1 MSSDPRVETVGPPR
15 DYAVPPAVLTVAPDV
30 HPFPPDEARTAMT
43 APRIIVADSDPAVQQ
58 TIAWVLREHGYDV
71 RGVPTCAAAVE
82 AAREFAPDL
91 LLLDGQLLDDEGSD
105 SLTALKGESRW
116 HDLPVL
122 ITSTRAPEEV
132 VEQAIARGATD
143 VVRKPLRSG
152 ELLAR
157 IGANLRGRST
167 LDMTRR
173 QLHTTQEA
181 LAQAREEAQTGRT
194 LMAIMREVSAD
205 LSSEEIYHVLVRRVA
220 RAIGLFRC
228 SVVLARPGEGSAVV
242 PAAYDD
248 PSLRN
253 LPVDLSKY
261 PEIRVALE
269 AGRPVLIPDV
279 MVHPLFAELRERWA
293 REGTI
298 VPTRSVIAL
307 PFFVDRQQA
316 GVFLL
321 RRGVGEPPL
330 DEEDVSFADAVVK
343 AAVASIQRA
352 HLLELARADNVRLS
366 ALAQTDPLTQVLNRR
381 ALTDRLVSEL
391 DRARRYGHS
400 VAVLMLDLDHF
411 KLVNDT
417 RGHLVGDGVLKDIAE
432 ILRSAVRSA
441 DFVAR
446 YGGEEFVIVLPET
459 SMDGAVTFAERLRER
474 IAATTFAGGMGVSL
488 TLSASIGVAL
498 FPGPRITSVDDLLS
512 AADTALYR
520 AKSDGRNTVRH

>member
-1 MSSDPRVETVGPPR
+1 
-15 DYAVPPAVLTVAPDV
+15 
-30 HPFPPDEARTAMT
+30 MT

-58 TIAWVLREHGYDV
+58 TVAWVLREHGYEV
-71 RGVPTCAAAVE
+71 RGVLSCAAVVD
-82 AAREFAPDL
+82 AAHEFAPDL
-91 LLLDGQLLDDEGSD
+91 VLLDAMLLEAGGAEV
-105 SLTALKGESRW
+105 LGAFKAQPLW
-116 HDLPVL
+116 AHLPVL
-122 ITSTRAPEEV
+122 VTSARAPEEIM
-132 VEQAIARGATD
+132 ERALASGATD

-157 IGANLRGRST
+157 IGASLRTRSV

-173 QLHTTQEA
+173 QLQTAQEA
-181 LAQAREEAQTGRT
+181 LALAREEAQTGRT

-228 SVVLARPGEGSAVV
+228 SVVLARPGEATAVI
-242 PAAYDD
+242 PAAFDD
-248 PSLRN
+248 PTLRN
-253 LPVDLSKY
+253 LPMDLEKY
-261 PEIRVALE
+261 PEVRVALE

-279 MVHPLFAELRERWA
+279 TVHPLFAELRVRWA
-293 REGTI
+293 REGTV

-321 RRGVGEPPL
+321 RRGDGEPPL
-330 DEEDVSFADAVVK
+330 DDEDVAFADAVVK

-352 HLLELARADNVRLS
+352 HVLEIARADNVRLA

-381 ALTDRLVSEL
+381 ALTDRLMSEL

-411 KLVNDT
+411 KQINDT
-417 RGHLVGDGVLKDIAE
+417 YGHPVGDNVLRDTSE

-459 SMDGAVTFAERLRER
+459 SQEGAVTFAERLRER
-474 IAATTFAGGMGVSL
+474 IFGTPYHEGLPTAL
-488 TLSASIGVAL
+488 TLTVSIGVAL
-498 FPGPRITSVDDLLS
+498 FPAPRVTSADDLLA

-520 AKSDGRNTVRH
+520 AKADGRNCVRQ

>member
-1 MSSDPRVETVGPPR
+1 MR
-15 DYAVPPAVLTVAPDV
+15 DRARRSGVSNVAPQ
-30 HPFPPDEARTAMT
+30 PLPLPAAEAPTTVT
-43 APRIIVADSDPAVQQ
+43 APRIIVAEGDPAVQQ
-58 TIAWVLREHGYDV
+58 TLAWVLREHGYDV
-71 RGVPTCAAAVE
+71 RGVLSCATAVGV
-82 AAREFAPDL
+82 AREFFPDL
-91 LLLDGQLLDDEGSD
+91 LLIDAPLLEDGGADE
-105 SLTALKGESRW
+105 LAVLKGEREW

-122 ITSTRAPEEV
+122 VTSSRAPEEI
-132 VEQAIARGATD
+132 VEHVLARGATD

-157 IGANLRGRST
+157 IGANLRTRSV
-167 LDMTRR
+167 LDVTRR
-173 QLHTTQEA
+173 QLSSAQEA
-181 LAQAREEAQTGRT
+181 LAQAREEAQTGRA

-220 RAIGLFRC
+220 RALGLFRC
-228 SVVLARPGEGSAVV
+228 SVVLARPGEMSAIV
-242 PAAYDD
+242 PAAFDD
-248 PSLRN
+248 PTLRN
-253 LPVDLSKY
+253 LALDLEKY

-279 MVHPLFAELRERWA
+279 MVHPLFAELRQRWS
-293 REGTI
+293 RDGTT
-298 VPTRSVIAL
+298 VPARSVIAL

-321 RRGVGEPPL
+321 RRGVGEAPL
-330 DEEDVSFADAVVK
+330 TDDDVAFADSVVK

-352 HLLELARADNVRLS
+352 HVLELAKADNVRLA
-366 ALAQTDPLTQVLNRR
+366 ALAQTDPLTQLLNRR

-411 KLVNDT
+411 KKVNDT
-417 RGHLVGDGVLKDIAE
+417 RGHLVGDGVLKDTAE

-446 YGGEEFVIVLPET
+446 YGGEEFVVVLPET
-459 SMDGAVTFAERLRER
+459 SLDGAVTFADRLRER
-474 IAATTFAGGMGVSL
+474 IAATPFDGGQDGVLSL
-488 TLSASIGVAL
+488 TLSIGVAL
-498 FPGPRITSVDDLLS
+498 FPAPRITSVDDLLS

-520 AKSDGRNTVRH
+520 AKADGRNRVRS

>member
-1 MSSDPRVETVGPPR
+1 MGVSPVVSPLHS
-15 DYAVPPAVLTVAPDV
+15 VPT
-30 HPFPPDEARTAMT
+30 DERRATMT

-71 RGVPTCAAAVE
+71 RGVTSCAAAIE
-82 AAREFAPDL
+82 TARDFVPDL
-91 LLLDGQLLDDEGSD
+91 LLMDSQLLDDGGAD
-105 SLTALKGESRW
+105 TLTAFKGEEHW
-116 HDLPVL
+116 VDLPVL
-122 ITSTRAPEEV
+122 VTSTRAPEDI
-132 VEQAIARGATD
+132 VERALASGATD

-157 IGANLRGRST
+157 IGANLRTRSM
-167 LDMTRR
+167 LDLTRR
-173 QLHTTQEA
+173 QLQTTQEA

-228 SVVLARPGEGSAVV
+228 SVVLARPGEMTAVI

-253 LPVDLSKY
+253 LPMDLEKY
-261 PEIRVALE
+261 PEVRVALE

-279 MVHPLFAELRERWA
+279 TVHPLFAELRQRWA

-321 RRGVGEPPL
+321 RRGEGEPPL
-330 DEEDVSFADAVVK
+330 DDEDVAFADAVVK

-352 HLLELARADNVRLS
+352 HLLETARADNVRLA
-366 ALAQTDPLTQVLNRR
+366 ALAQTDPLTQVLNRS

-411 KLVNDT
+411 KAINDT
-417 RGHLVGDGVLKDIAE
+417 RGHLIGDGVLKDTAE

-474 IAATTFAGGMGVSL
+474 ITSTAFSGGHGVTLQL
-488 TLSASIGVAL
+488 TVSIGVSL

-520 AKSDGRNTVRH
+520 AKNDGRNCVRY

>member
-1 MSSDPRVETVGPPR
+1 MTVVHSAAPDGAR
-15 DYAVPPAVLTVAPDV
+15 DRAAPPAVHTVVPDV
-30 HPFPPDEARTAMT
+30 QSFPPAEACTAMT

-58 TIAWVLREHGYDV
+58 TISWVLREHGYDV
-71 RGVPTCAAAVE
+71 RGVISCAAAVD
-82 AAREFAPDL
+82 AARDFVPDL
-91 LLLDGQLLDDEGSD
+91 LLLDAQLLDDGGSETL
-105 SLTALKGESRW
+105 SAMKGDSRW

-122 ITSTRAPEEV
+122 VTSTRAPEEI
-132 VEQAIARGATD
+132 VEHALASGATD

-157 IGANLRGRST
+157 IGANLRTRSA

-173 QLHTTQEA
+173 QLVSVQEA
-181 LAQAREEAQTGRT
+181 LAHAREEAQTGRT

-228 SVVLARPGEGSAVV
+228 SVVLARPGELSAVV
-242 PAAYDD
+242 PAAFDD
-248 PSLRN
+248 PTLRN
-253 LPVDLSKY
+253 LPMNLEKY
-261 PEIRVALE
+261 PEVRVALE

-279 MVHPLFAELRERWA
+279 MVHPLFAELRQRWA

-330 DEEDVSFADAVVK
+330 DDEDVSFADAVVK

-352 HLLELARADNVRLS
+352 HLLESARADNVRLA

-417 RGHLVGDGVLKDIAE
+417 RGHLVGDGVLKDTAE
-432 ILRSAVRSA
+432 ILRAAVRSA

-474 IAATTFAGGMGVSL
+474 IATTAFQGGVGVTL
-488 TLSASIGVAL
+488 TISVSIGVAL
-498 FPGPRITSVDDLLS
+498 FPGPRITSADDLLAS
-512 AADTALYR
+512 ADTALYR
-520 AKSDGRNTVRH
+520 AKADGRNRVRH

>member
-1 MSSDPRVETVGPPR
+1 MS
-15 DYAVPPAVLTVAPDV
+15 
-30 HPFPPDEARTAMT
+30 

-71 RGVPTCAAAVE
+71 CGVVSCAAAVE
-82 AAREFAPDL
+82 AARDFVPDL
-91 LLLDGQLLDDEGSD
+91 LLMDAQLLDDGGAD
-105 SLTALKGESRW
+105 TLTAFKNEPDW
-116 HDLPVL
+116 ADLPVL
-122 ITSTRAPEEV
+122 VTSTRAPEEI
-132 VEQAIARGATD
+132 VERALASGATD

-157 IGANLRGRST
+157 IGANLRTRSM
-167 LDMTRR
+167 LDITRR
-173 QLHTTQEA
+173 QLQSAQEA
-181 LAQAREEAQTGRT
+181 LVLAREEAQTGRT

-228 SVVLARPGEGSAVV
+228 SVVLARPGEMTAVI

-248 PSLRN
+248 PTLRN
-253 LPVDLSKY
+253 LPMDLEKY
-261 PEIRVALE
+261 PEVRVALE

-279 MVHPLFAELRERWA
+279 MVHPLFAELRQRWA
-293 REGTI
+293 REGTV

-321 RRGVGEPPL
+321 RRGEGEAPL
-330 DEEDVSFADAVVK
+330 DDEDVAFADAVVK

-352 HLLELARADNVRLS
+352 HLLESARADNVRLA

-391 DRARRYGHS
+391 DRARRYGHA

-411 KLVNDT
+411 KAINDT
-417 RGHLVGDGVLKDIAE
+417 SGHLVGDGVLKDTAE

-459 SMDGAVTFAERLRER
+459 STEGAVTFAERLRER
-474 IAATTFAGGMGVSL
+474 IAGTAFAGGQGAAL
-488 TLSASIGVAL
+488 TLSVSIGVSL

-520 AKSDGRNTVRH
+520 AKNDGRNCVRY

>member
-1 MSSDPRVETVGPPR
+1 
-15 DYAVPPAVLTVAPDV
+15 
-30 HPFPPDEARTAMT
+30 MT

-58 TIAWVLREHGYDV
+58 TISWVLREHGYDV
-71 RGVPTCAAAVE
+71 RGVISCVAAVE
-82 AAREFAPDL
+82 AARDFVPDL
-91 LLLDGQLLDDEGSD
+91 LLIDAQLLEEGGAD
-105 SLTALKGESRW
+105 ALTTLKGEPPW
-116 HDLPVL
+116 TDLPVL
-122 ITSTRAPEEV
+122 VTSTRAPEEI
-132 VEQAIARGATD
+132 VERVLASGATD

-157 IGANLRGRST
+157 IGANLRTRSM
-167 LDMTRR
+167 LDMTRQ
-173 QLHTTQEA
+173 QLQTTQEA

-228 SVVLARPGEGSAVV
+228 SVVLARPGEMTAVI

-248 PSLRN
+248 PTLRN
-253 LPVDLSKY
+253 LPMDLEKY
-261 PEIRVALE
+261 PEVRVALE

-279 MVHPLFAELRERWA
+279 TVHPLFAELRQRWA

-321 RRGVGEPPL
+321 RRGEGEAPL
-330 DEEDVSFADAVVK
+330 DDEDVAFADAVVK

-352 HLLELARADNVRLS
+352 HLLESARADNVRLA

-411 KLVNDT
+411 KAVNDS
-417 RGHLVGDGVLKDIAE
+417 RGHLVGDGVLKDTAE

-459 SMDGAVTFAERLRER
+459 SLEGATTFAERLRER
-474 IAATTFAGGMGVSL
+474 IASTLFAGGPGGTLTLSVSIGVSL
-488 TLSASIGVAL
+488 
-498 FPGPRITSVDDLLS
+498 FPAPRITSVDDLLS

-520 AKSDGRNTVRH
+520 AKADGRNCVRS

>member
-1 MSSDPRVETVGPPR
+1 
-15 DYAVPPAVLTVAPDV
+15 
-30 HPFPPDEARTAMT
+30 MT

-58 TIAWVLREHGYDV
+58 TVAWILREHGYEV
-71 RGVPTCAAAVE
+71 RAAVSCAAAVD
-82 AAREFAPDL
+82 AARDFVPDL
-91 LLLDGQLLDDEGSD
+91 LLLDAQLLDHGGAEVLAAFKADE
-105 SLTALKGESRW
+105 RW
-116 HDLPVL
+116 QDLPVL
-122 ITSTRAPEEV
+122 VTSTQAPEEI
-132 VEQAIARGATD
+132 VERALASGASD

-157 IGANLRGRST
+157 IGANLRTRAT
-167 LDMTRR
+167 LDITRK
-173 QLHTTQEA
+173 QLQSAQEA

-228 SVVLARPGEGSAVV
+228 SVVLARPGESTAVI
-242 PAAYDD
+242 PAAFDD
-248 PSLRN
+248 PTLRN
-253 LPVDLSKY
+253 LPMDLEKY
-261 PEIRVALE
+261 PEVRVALE

-279 MVHPLFAELRERWA
+279 TVHPLFAELRQRWA
-293 REGTI
+293 REGTV

-321 RRGVGEPPL
+321 RRGEGEPPL
-330 DEEDVSFADAVVK
+330 DDEDVAFADAVVK

-352 HLLELARADNVRLS
+352 HLLETARADNIRLA

-391 DRARRYGHS
+391 DRARRYGHA

-411 KLVNDT
+411 KAINDT
-417 RGHLVGDGVLKDIAE
+417 RGHLVGDGVLKDTAE

-459 SMDGAVTFAERLRER
+459 SLEGAVTFAERLRER
-474 IAATTFAGGMGVSL
+474 IFATPFEGGGSATL
-488 TLSASIGVAL
+488 TLSVSVGVSL
-498 FPGPRITSVDDLLS
+498 FPGPRIASVDDLLS
-512 AADTALYR
+512 AADAALYR
-520 AKSDGRNTVRH
+520 AKADGRNCVRH

>member
-1 MSSDPRVETVGPPR
+1 VV
-15 DYAVPPAVLTVAPDV
+15 PDV
-30 HPFPPDEARTAMT
+30 HSFPPAEARTAMT

-71 RGVPTCAAAVE
+71 RGVLTCAAALE
-82 AAREFAPDL
+82 TARDFAPDL
-91 LLLDGQLLDDEGSD
+91 LLLDAQLLDDGGAD
-105 SLTALKGESRW
+105 VLTTMKEELRW

-122 ITSTRAPEEV
+122 VTSTRAPDEI
-132 VEQAIARGATD
+132 VERALASGATD

-157 IGANLRGRST
+157 IGANLRTRSA

-173 QLHTTQEA
+173 QLQSTQEA

-228 SVVLARPGEGSAVV
+228 SVVLARTGENAAVV
-242 PAAYDD
+242 PAAFDD
-248 PSLRN
+248 PTLRN
-253 LPVDLSKY
+253 LPLDLTKY

-279 MVHPLFAELRERWA
+279 MVHPLFAELRQRWA
-293 REGTI
+293 REGTV

-321 RRGVGEPPL
+321 RRGAGEPPL
-330 DEEDVSFADAVVK
+330 DDEDVAFADAVVK

-352 HLLELARADNVRLS
+352 HLLETARADNVRLA

-400 VAVLMLDLDHF
+400 VAVLMLDLDNF
-411 KLVNDT
+411 KPINDT
-417 RGHLVGDGVLKDIAE
+417 RGHLVGDDVLKETAE
-432 ILRSAVRSA
+432 ILRGAVRSA

-459 SMDGAVTFAERLRER
+459 SLDGAVTFAERLREQ
-474 IAATTFAGGMGVSL
+474 IASTIFQGGAGVTL
-488 TLSASIGVAL
+488 TLSVSIGVSL

-520 AKSDGRNTVRH
+520 AKEDGRNRVRY

>member
-1 MSSDPRVETVGPPR
+1 
-15 DYAVPPAVLTVAPDV
+15 
-30 HPFPPDEARTAMT
+30 MT

-71 RGVPTCAAAVE
+71 RGVLSCVAAVE
-82 AAREFAPDL
+82 TARDFVPDL
-91 LLLDGQLLDDEGSD
+91 LLMDSQLLDDGGASTL
-105 SLTALKGESRW
+105 STFKGEEHW
-116 HDLPVL
+116 VDLPVL
-122 ITSTRAPEEV
+122 VTSTSAPEDI
-132 VEQAIARGATD
+132 VERALASGATD

-157 IGANLRGRST
+157 IGANLRTRSM
-167 LDMTRR
+167 LHSTRR
-173 QLHTTQEA
+173 QLQTAQEA
-181 LAQAREEAQTGRT
+181 LVQAREEAQTGRT

-228 SVVLARPGEGSAVV
+228 SVVLARPGETTAVV
-242 PAAYDD
+242 PAAFDD

-253 LPVDLSKY
+253 LPMDLGKY
-261 PEIRVALE
+261 PEVRVALE

-279 MVHPLFAELRERWA
+279 TVHPLFAELRQRWA

-321 RRGVGEPPL
+321 RRGAGELPL
-330 DEEDVSFADAVVK
+330 DEEDVAFADAVVK
-343 AAVASIQRA
+343 AAVTSIQRA
-352 HLLELARADNVRLS
+352 HLLETARADNVRLA

-381 ALTDRLVSEL
+381 ALTDRLGSEL

-400 VAVLMLDLDHF
+400 VAVLMLDLDYF
-411 KLVNDT
+411 KVINDT
-417 RGHLVGDGVLKDIAE
+417 HGHLIGDGVLKDTAE

-459 SMDGAVTFAERLRER
+459 ALEGAVAFAERLRER
-474 IAATTFAGGMGVSL
+474 ISSTSFSGDRAATLNL
-488 TLSASIGVAL
+488 TVSIGASL

-520 AKSDGRNTVRH
+520 AKHDGRNCVRY

>member
-1 MSSDPRVETVGPPR
+1 MGVFPVVSSLQS
-15 DYAVPPAVLTVAPDV
+15 VPT
-30 HPFPPDEARTAMT
+30 DERRATMT

-71 RGVPTCAAAVE
+71 RGVNSCVAAVE
-82 AAREFAPDL
+82 TARDFVPDL
-91 LLLDGQLLDDEGSD
+91 LLMDSELLDDGGAD
-105 SLTALKGESRW
+105 TLTAFKGEEHW
-116 HDLPVL
+116 LDLPVL
-122 ITSTRAPEEV
+122 VTSTSAPEDI
-132 VEQAIARGATD
+132 VERALASGATD

-157 IGANLRGRST
+157 IGANLRTRSM
-167 LDMTRR
+167 LDITRR
-173 QLHTTQEA
+173 QLETAQEA

-228 SVVLARPGEGSAVV
+228 SVVLARPGETTAVI
-242 PAAYDD
+242 PAAFDD

-253 LPVDLSKY
+253 LPMDLDKY
-261 PEIRVALE
+261 PEVRVALE

-279 MVHPLFAELRERWA
+279 SVHPLFAELRQRWA

-321 RRGVGEPPL
+321 RRGEGEPPL
-330 DEEDVSFADAVVK
+330 DDEDVAFADAVVK

-352 HLLELARADNVRLS
+352 HLLETARADNVRLA

-411 KLVNDT
+411 KAINDT
-417 RGHLVGDGVLKDIAE
+417 RGHLIGDGVLKDTAE
-432 ILRSAVRSA
+432 ILRGAVRSA

-459 SMDGAVTFAERLRER
+459 SMEGAVTFAERLRER
-474 IAATTFAGGMGVSL
+474 ITTTPFSGGQGVTLPL
-488 TLSASIGVAL
+488 TVSIGVSL

-520 AKSDGRNTVRH
+520 AKNDGRNCVRY

>member
-1 MSSDPRVETVGPPR
+1 MGVSSVVSPLHSGPS
-15 DYAVPPAVLTVAPDV
+15 
-30 HPFPPDEARTAMT
+30 DERRATMT

-71 RGVPTCAAAVE
+71 RGVASCAAAVE
-82 AAREFAPDL
+82 TARDFVPDL
-91 LLLDGQLLDDEGSD
+91 LLMDAQLLDDGGAD
-105 SLTALKGESRW
+105 ALTAFKHEQHWG
-116 HDLPVL
+116 DLPVL
-122 ITSTRAPEEV
+122 VTSTRAPEEI
-132 VEQAIARGATD
+132 VERALASGATD

-157 IGANLRGRST
+157 IGANLRTRSM

-173 QLHTTQEA
+173 QLQTTQEA

-228 SVVLARPGEGSAVV
+228 SVVLARPGEMTAVI

-248 PSLRN
+248 PTLRN
-253 LPVDLSKY
+253 LPMDLEKY
-261 PEIRVALE
+261 PEVRVALE

-279 MVHPLFAELRERWA
+279 TVHPLFAELRQRWA

-321 RRGVGEPPL
+321 RRGEGEAPL
-330 DEEDVSFADAVVK
+330 DDEDVAFADAVVK

-352 HLLELARADNVRLS
+352 HLLETARADNVRLA

-411 KLVNDT
+411 KSVNDT
-417 RGHLVGDGVLKDIAE
+417 RGHLVGDGVLTDTAE

-446 YGGEEFVIVLPET
+446 YGGEEFVVVLPET
-459 SMDGAVTFAERLRER
+459 SVEGAVTFAERLRER
-474 IAATTFAGGMGVSL
+474 ITGTPFAGGSGVALNL
-488 TLSASIGVAL
+488 TVSIGVSL

-520 AKSDGRNTVRH
+520 AKNDGRNCVRY

>member
-1 MSSDPRVETVGPPR
+1 
-15 DYAVPPAVLTVAPDV
+15 
-30 HPFPPDEARTAMT
+30 MT
-43 APRIIVADSDPAVQQ
+43 TRAPRIIVADRDPAVQQ
-58 TIAWVLREHGYDV
+58 TLSWVLREHGYDV
-71 RGVPTCAAAVE
+71 RGVMSCLAAVD

-91 LLLDGQLLDDEGSD
+91 MLLDAQLLEEGGAAQ
-105 SLTALKGESRW
+105 LTAFKGDPQW
-116 HDLPVL
+116 ADLPVL
-122 ITSTRAPEEV
+122 VTSTRAPEDV
-132 VEQAIARGATD
+132 VEQALRCGATD

-157 IGANLRGRST
+157 IGANLRNRSAFDT
-167 LDMTRR
+167 TRR
-173 QLHTTQEA
+173 QLQSAESA

-228 SVVLARPGEGSAVV
+228 SVVLARPGETTAVI
-242 PAAYDD
+242 PAAFDD
-248 PSLRN
+248 PTLRN
-253 LPVDLSKY
+253 MPLDLEKY
-261 PEIRVALE
+261 PEVRVALE
-269 AGRPVLIPDV
+269 AGRPVLIPDM
-279 MVHPLFAELRERWA
+279 MVHPLFAELRTRWE
-293 REGTI
+293 REGTV

-321 RRGVGEPPL
+321 RRGAGEPPL
-330 DEEDVSFADAVVK
+330 DEEDVTFADAVVK

-352 HLLELARADNVRLS
+352 HLLESARADNLRLA

-381 ALTDRLVSEL
+381 ALTDRLTSEL
-391 DRARRYGHS
+391 DRARRYAHS

-417 RGHLVGDGVLKDIAE
+417 RGHLVGDGVLQDAAE

-446 YGGEEFVIVLPET
+446 YGGEEFVVVLPET
-459 SMDGAVTFAERLRER
+459 SIEGAMVFAERLRECVSV
-474 IAATTFAGGMGVSL
+474 ASFAGGPGVSL
-488 TLSASIGVAL
+488 TLSVSIGVSL
-498 FPGPRITSVDDLLS
+498 FPGPRITSVDDLLA
-512 AADTALYR
+512 AADAALYR
-520 AKSDGRNTVRH
+520 AKRDGRNCVRY

>member
-1 MSSDPRVETVGPPR
+1 
-15 DYAVPPAVLTVAPDV
+15 
-30 HPFPPDEARTAMT
+30 MT

-58 TIAWVLREHGYDV
+58 TIAWVLREHGYHV
-71 RGVPTCAAAVE
+71 CGVVSCAAAVE
-82 AAREFAPDL
+82 AARDFIPDL
-91 LLLDGQLLDDEGSD
+91 LLMDAQLLDDGGAD
-105 SLTALKGESRW
+105 TLTAFKDEPHW
-116 HDLPVL
+116 ADLPVL
-122 ITSTRAPEEV
+122 VTSTRAPEEI
-132 VEQAIARGATD
+132 VERALASGATD

-157 IGANLRGRST
+157 IGANLRTRSM
-167 LDMTRR
+167 LDITRR
-173 QLHTTQEA
+173 QLQSTQEA

-228 SVVLARPGEGSAVV
+228 SVVLARPGEMTAVI

-248 PSLRN
+248 PTLRN
-253 LPVDLSKY
+253 LPMDLEKY
-261 PEIRVALE
+261 PEVRVALE

-279 MVHPLFAELRERWA
+279 MVHPLFAELRQRWA
-293 REGTI
+293 REGTV

-321 RRGVGEPPL
+321 RRGEGEAPL
-330 DEEDVSFADAVVK
+330 DDEDVAFADAVVK

-352 HLLELARADNVRLS
+352 HLLESARADNVRLA

-391 DRARRYGHS
+391 DRARRYGHA

-411 KLVNDT
+411 KAINDT
-417 RGHLVGDGVLKDIAE
+417 SGHLVGDGVLKDTAE

-459 SMDGAVTFAERLRER
+459 SIEGAVTFAERLRDR
-474 IAATTFAGGMGVSL
+474 IAGTAFAGAQGAAL
-488 TLSASIGVAL
+488 TLSVSIGVSL
-498 FPGPRITSVDDLLS
+498 FPGPRIASVDDLLS

-520 AKSDGRNTVRH
+520 AKNDGRNCVRY

>member
-1 MSSDPRVETVGPPR
+1 
-15 DYAVPPAVLTVAPDV
+15 
-30 HPFPPDEARTAMT
+30 MT
-43 APRIIVADSDPAVQQ
+43 APRIVVADRDPAVQH
-58 TIAWVLREHGYDV
+58 TIAWVLREHGYEV
-71 RGVPTCAAAVE
+71 RAVQSCAAAVE
-82 AAREFAPDL
+82 ATWDFAPDL
-91 LLLDGQLLDDEGSD
+91 LLLDADLLDDSGS
-105 SLTALKGESRW
+105 LALHELKGEPRW

-122 ITSTRAPEEV
+122 VTSTRPPEDI
-132 VEQAIARGATD
+132 VEQVLASGATD

-157 IGANLRGRST
+157 IGANLRTRAA
-167 LDMTRR
+167 LDQTRR
-173 QLHTTQEA
+173 QLHSVQEA

-205 LSSEEIYHVLVRRVA
+205 LSTEEIYHVLVRRVA

-228 SVVLARPGEGSAVV
+228 SVVLARPGEMTAVV

-248 PSLRN
+248 PTLRN
-253 LPVDLSKY
+253 LPLDLDKY
-261 PEIRVALE
+261 PEVRVALE

-279 MVHPLFAELRERWA
+279 QVHPLFAELRQRWA

-321 RRGVGEPPL
+321 RRGAGEPPL
-330 DEEDVSFADAVVK
+330 DDEDVAFADAVVK

-352 HLLELARADNVRLS
+352 HLLESARADNVRLA

-400 VAVLMLDLDHF
+400 VAVLLLDLDDF

-417 RGHLVGDGVLKDIAE
+417 HGHLVGDGVLKDLAE
-432 ILRSAVRSA
+432 ILRSAIRSA

-474 IAATTFAGGMGVSL
+474 IANTIFEGGAQSTL
-488 TLSASIGVAL
+488 TLSVSIGVSL
-498 FPGPRITSVDDLLS
+498 FPGPRITSVDDLLAS
-512 AADTALYR
+512 ADSALYR
-520 AKSDGRNTVRH
+520 AKGDGRNCVRH

>member
-1 MSSDPRVETVGPPR
+1 MTAAHRDLMVGGSDPT
-15 DYAVPPAVLTVAPDV
+15 VPPTVLTVV
-30 HPFPPDEARTAMT
+30 HDSHPSQPSEVRTTMT
-43 APRIIVADSDPAVQQ
+43 APRIIVADSDPAIQQ

-71 RGVPTCAAAVE
+71 RGASSCAAAIQAVP
-82 AAREFAPDL
+82 EFGADL
-91 LLLDGQLLDDEGSD
+91 LLVDADLLQGDESR
-105 SLTALKGESRW
+105 SLLTLKADARW

-122 ITSTRAPEEV
+122 VTSARAPEEI
-132 VEQAIARGATD
+132 VETALACGGTD
-143 VVRKPLRSG
+143 VVKKPLRSG

-157 IGANLRGRST
+157 IGAHLRTRSA
-167 LDMTRR
+167 LDVTRR
-173 QLHTTQEA
+173 QLQSAQEA

-228 SVVLARPGEGSAVV
+228 SVVLARPGEMSAVV
-242 PAAYDD
+242 PAAFDD
-248 PSLRN
+248 PTLRN
-253 LPVDLSKY
+253 LPIDLEKY
-261 PEIRVALE
+261 PEVRVALE

-279 MVHPLFAELRERWA
+279 TVHPLFAELRQRWA
-293 REGTI
+293 REGI
-298 VPTRSVIAL
+298 DVPTRSVIAL

-321 RRGVGEPPL
+321 RRGVGEQPL
-330 DEEDVSFADAVVK
+330 DEEDVTFADAVVK

-352 HLLELARADNVRLS
+352 HLLESARADNVRLA

-381 ALTDRLVSEL
+381 ALTDRLTSEL

-411 KLVNDT
+411 KLINDT
-417 RGHLVGDGVLKDIAE
+417 RGHLVGDGVLRDIAE
-432 ILRSAVRSA
+432 ILRGAVRSA

-446 YGGEEFVIVLPET
+446 YGGEEFVVVLPET
-459 SMDGAVTFAERLRER
+459 SSEGAIHFAERLRER
-474 IAATTFAGGMGVSL
+474 IAGTEFQAGMGNSL
-488 TLSASIGVAL
+488 TLSASIGVSL
-498 FPGPRITSVDDLLS
+498 FPGPRIASVDDLLA

-520 AKSDGRNTVRH
+520 AKSEGRNRVHH

>member
-1 MSSDPRVETVGPPR
+1 
-15 DYAVPPAVLTVAPDV
+15 
-30 HPFPPDEARTAMT
+30 MT
-43 APRIIVADSDPAVQQ
+43 APKIIVADSDPAVQQ
-58 TIAWVLREHGYDV
+58 TIAWVLREHGYEV
-71 RGVPTCAAAVE
+71 RGVVTCAGAVE
-82 AAREFAPDL
+82 AARDFAPDL
-91 LLLDGQLLDDEGSD
+91 LLLDAQLLENGGAA
-105 SLTALKGESRW
+105 ALAAMKEESRF

-122 ITSTRAPEEV
+122 VTSVRAPEEI
-132 VEQAIARGATD
+132 VEAALASGATD

-157 IGANLRGRST
+157 IGANLRTRSA

-173 QLHTTQEA
+173 QLQTVQEA
-181 LAQAREEAQTGRT
+181 LTQAREEAQTGRT
-194 LMAIMREVSAD
+194 LIAIMREVSAD

-228 SVVLARPGEGSAVV
+228 SVVLARPGELSAVV
-242 PAAYDD
+242 PAAFDD
-248 PSLRN
+248 PTLRN
-253 LPVDLSKY
+253 LPLDLGKY

-279 MVHPLFAELRERWA
+279 TVHPLFAELRQRWV
-293 REGTI
+293 REGTV

-330 DEEDVSFADAVVK
+330 DDDDVSFADAVVK

-352 HLLELARADNVRLS
+352 HLLETARADNVRLA

-381 ALTDRLVSEL
+381 ALTDRLMSEL

-411 KLVNDT
+411 KAINDT

-459 SMDGAVTFAERLRER
+459 SLDGAVTFAERLRER
-474 IAATTFAGGMGVSL
+474 IAATTFQGGVGVQL
-488 TLSASIGVAL
+488 TLSVSIGVSL
-498 FPGPRITSVDDLLS
+498 FPGPRITSVDDLLA

-520 AKSDGRNTVRH
+520 AKADGRNRVRH

>member
-1 MSSDPRVETVGPPR
+1 MS
-15 DYAVPPAVLTVAPDV
+15 
-30 HPFPPDEARTAMT
+30 

-58 TIAWVLREHGYDV
+58 TIAWVLREHGYEV
-71 RGVPTCAAAVE
+71 RGVVSTAAAV
-82 AAREFAPDL
+82 ATTRDFSPDL
-91 LLLDGQLLDDEGSD
+91 LLVDASLMEGDGAASI
-105 SLTALKGESRW
+105 TALKQEELW

-122 ITSTRAPEEV
+122 VTSTRAPEEI
-132 VEQAIARGATD
+132 VEDALAHGATD

-157 IGANLRGRST
+157 IGANLRSRT
-167 LDMTRR
+167 ALDVARR
-173 QLHTTQEA
+173 ELLTTQEA
-181 LAQAREEAQTGRT
+181 LAQAREEAHTGRT

-220 RAIGLFRC
+220 RALGLFRC
-228 SVVLARPGEGSAVV
+228 SVVLARPGELGAVV
-242 PAAYDD
+242 PAAFDD

-253 LPVDLSKY
+253 LPLHLDKY

-279 MVHPLFAELRERWA
+279 TVHPLFSELRQRWA
-293 REGTI
+293 SEGTI

-321 RRGVGEPPL
+321 RRGVGEPAL
-330 DEEDVSFADAVVK
+330 TEEDVAFADSVVK

-352 HLLELARADNVRLS
+352 HLMELARADNVRLA
-366 ALAQTDPLTQVLNRR
+366 ALAQTDPLTQLLNRR
-381 ALTDRLVSEL
+381 ALTERLISEL

-411 KLVNDT
+411 KQVNDT
-417 RGHLVGDGVLKDIAE
+417 HGHMVGDGVLKDTAE
-432 ILRSAVRSA
+432 ILRAAIRSA

-446 YGGEEFVIVLPET
+446 YGGEEFVVVLPET
-459 SMDGAVTFAERLRER
+459 SLEGAVIFAERLRER
-474 IAATTFAGGMGVSL
+474 IAAAPFEGSSELALTLTVSIGVSL
-488 TLSASIGVAL
+488 
-498 FPGPRITSVDDLLS
+498 FPAPRITSADDLLS

-520 AKSDGRNTVRH
+520 AKADGRDCVRY

>member
-1 MSSDPRVETVGPPR
+1 MTAAHRDLTVGES
-15 DYAVPPAVLTVAPDV
+15 DAVASPTVLTVV
-30 HPFPPDEARTAMT
+30 NGSHTSPPAEASMTMT

-71 RGVPTCAAAVE
+71 RGVTSCVAAVE
-82 AAREFAPDL
+82 AMPSFGADL
-91 LLLDGQLLDDEGSD
+91 ILVDSQLLHSDESR
-105 SLTALKGESRW
+105 SLLTLKSETRW

-122 ITSTRAPEEV
+122 VTSAQAPEEI
-132 VEQAIARGATD
+132 VEGALAFGGTD

-157 IGANLRGRST
+157 IGAHLRTRSA
-167 LDMTRR
+167 LDVTRR
-173 QLHTTQEA
+173 QLQTAQEA
-181 LAQAREEAQTGRT
+181 LAQARDEAQTGRT

-228 SVVLARPGEGSAVV
+228 SVVLARPGEMTAVV
-242 PAAYDD
+242 PAAFDD
-248 PSLRN
+248 PTLRN
-253 LPVDLSKY
+253 LPIDLEKY
-261 PEIRVALE
+261 PEVRVALE

-279 MVHPLFAELRERWA
+279 TVHPLFAELRQRWS
-293 REGTI
+293 RDGTV

-321 RRGVGEPPL
+321 RRGAGEPPL
-330 DEEDVSFADAVVK
+330 DEEDVTFADAVVK

-352 HLLELARADNVRLS
+352 HLLETARADNVRLA

-381 ALTDRLVSEL
+381 ALTERLTSEL

-411 KLVNDT
+411 KQVNDT

-432 ILRSAVRSA
+432 ILRGAVRSA

-446 YGGEEFVIVLPET
+446 YGGEEFVVVLPET
-459 SMDGAVTFAERLRER
+459 GVDGAVHFAERLRER
-474 IAATTFAGGMGVSL
+474 IAATEFQAGLGTPLAL
-488 TLSASIGVAL
+488 TASIGVSL
-498 FPGPRITSVDDLLS
+498 FPGPRITSVDDLLA
-512 AADTALYR
+512 AADTALYK
-520 AKSDGRNTVRH
+520 AKSDGRNRVHH

>member
-1 MSSDPRVETVGPPR
+1 
-15 DYAVPPAVLTVAPDV
+15 
-30 HPFPPDEARTAMT
+30 MT

-58 TIAWVLREHGYDV
+58 TISWVLREHGYDV
-71 RGVPTCAAAVE
+71 RGALTCAAA
-82 AAREFAPDL
+82 AATARDFAPDL
-91 LLLDGQLLDDEGSD
+91 LLLDAQLLDDGGAD
-105 SLTALKGESRW
+105 VLTTMKEELRW

-122 ITSTRAPEEV
+122 VTSTRAPDEI
-132 VEQAIARGATD
+132 VERALASGATD

-157 IGANLRGRST
+157 IAANLRTRSA

-173 QLHTTQEA
+173 QLHSTQEA
-181 LAQAREEAQTGRT
+181 LAHAREEAHTGRT

-228 SVVLARPGEGSAVV
+228 SVVLARPGENTAVV
-242 PAAYDD
+242 PAAFDD
-248 PSLRN
+248 PTLRN
-253 LPVDLSKY
+253 LPLDLTKY
-261 PEIRVALE
+261 PEICVALE
-269 AGRPVLIPDV
+269 SGRPVLITDV
-279 MVHPLFAELRERWA
+279 MVHPLFAELRQRWA
-293 REGTI
+293 REGTL

-321 RRGVGEPPL
+321 RRGAGEPPL
-330 DEEDVSFADAVVK
+330 DDEDVTFADAVVK

-352 HLLELARADNVRLS
+352 HLLETARADNVRLA

-417 RGHLVGDGVLKDIAE
+417 RGHLVGDDVLKETAE
-432 ILRSAVRSA
+432 ILRGAVRSA

-459 SMDGAVTFAERLRER
+459 SLDGAVTFAERLRER
-474 IAATTFAGGMGVSL
+474 IASTIFQGGIGVTL
-488 TLSASIGVAL
+488 TLSVSIGVSL
-498 FPGPRITSVDDLLS
+498 FPGPRITSVDDLLT

-520 AKSDGRNTVRH
+520 AKEDGRNRVRY

>member
-1 MSSDPRVETVGPPR
+1 
-15 DYAVPPAVLTVAPDV
+15 
-30 HPFPPDEARTAMT
+30 MT
-43 APRIIVADSDPAVQQ
+43 APRIIVAESDPAVQQ

-71 RGVPTCAAAVE
+71 RGVISCSAAVE
-82 AAREFAPDL
+82 TARDFVPDL
-91 LLLDGQLLDDEGSD
+91 VLMDAGLLDDGGADLLS
-105 SLTALKGESRW
+105 AFKGETNW
-116 HDLPVL
+116 AHLPVL
-122 ITSTRAPEEV
+122 VTSTRAPEEI
-132 VEQAIARGATD
+132 VERALASGATD

-157 IGANLRGRST
+157 IGANLRTRSM

-173 QLHTTQEA
+173 QLQSAQEA

-228 SVVLARPGEGSAVV
+228 SVVLARPGETTAVV
-242 PAAYDD
+242 PAAFDD
-248 PSLRN
+248 PTLRN
-253 LPVDLSKY
+253 LPLDLEKY
-261 PEIRVALE
+261 PEVRVALE

-279 MVHPLFAELRERWA
+279 MVHPLFAEMRARWA
-293 REGTI
+293 REGTV

-307 PFFVDRQQA
+307 PFFVDRLQA

-321 RRGVGEPPL
+321 RRGEGEVPL
-330 DEEDVSFADAVVK
+330 DDADVAFADAVVK

-352 HLLELARADNVRLS
+352 HLLETARADNVRLA

-411 KLVNDT
+411 KQVNDT
-417 RGHLVGDGVLKDIAE
+417 YGHLVGDGVLKDTAE

-446 YGGEEFVIVLPET
+446 YGGEEFVVVLPET
-459 SMDGAVTFAERLRER
+459 SLEGAVTFAERLRER
-474 IAATTFAGGMGVSL
+474 VSASPFQEETSPPLALSVSIGVSL
-488 TLSASIGVAL
+488 
-498 FPGPRITSVDDLLS
+498 FPAPRITSVDDLLS

-520 AKSDGRNTVRH
+520 AKADGRNCVRH

>member
-1 MSSDPRVETVGPPR
+1 
-15 DYAVPPAVLTVAPDV
+15 
-30 HPFPPDEARTAMT
+30 MT

-71 RGVPTCAAAVE
+71 RGVISCAAAVE
-82 AAREFAPDL
+82 TARDFVPDL
-91 LLLDGQLLDDEGSD
+91 LLMDAQLLDDGGAD
-105 SLTALKGESRW
+105 ALTAFKSEPHWS
-116 HDLPVL
+116 DLPVL
-122 ITSTRAPEEV
+122 VTSVRAPEEI
-132 VEQAIARGATD
+132 VERALASGATD

-157 IGANLRGRST
+157 IGANLRTRSA
-167 LDMTRR
+167 LDVTRR
-173 QLHTTQEA
+173 QLQSAKEA
-181 LAQAREEAQTGRT
+181 LVQAREEAQTGRT

-228 SVVLARPGEGSAVV
+228 SVVLARPGEMTAVI
-242 PAAYDD
+242 PAAFDD
-248 PSLRN
+248 PTLRN
-253 LPVDLSKY
+253 LPMDLEKY
-261 PEIRVALE
+261 PEVRVALE

-279 MVHPLFAELRERWA
+279 TVHPLFAELRQRWA

-321 RRGVGEPPL
+321 RRGEGETPL
-330 DEEDVSFADAVVK
+330 DDEDVAFADAVVK

-352 HLLELARADNVRLS
+352 HLLETARADNVRLA

-411 KLVNDT
+411 KSINDT
-417 RGHLVGDGVLKDIAE
+417 CGHLIGDGVLKDSAE

-446 YGGEEFVIVLPET
+446 YGGEEFVVVLPET
-459 SMDGAVTFAERLRER
+459 ALDGAVTFAERLRER
-474 IAATTFAGGMGVSL
+474 ISSTPFSGRQAVTLHL
-488 TLSASIGVAL
+488 TVSIGVSL

-520 AKSDGRNTVRH
+520 AKNDGRNCVRY

>member
-1 MSSDPRVETVGPPR
+1 MS
-15 DYAVPPAVLTVAPDV
+15 
-30 HPFPPDEARTAMT
+30 

-71 RGVPTCAAAVE
+71 CGVVSCAAAVE
-82 AAREFAPDL
+82 AARDFVPDL
-91 LLLDGQLLDDEGSD
+91 LLMDAQLLDDGGAD
-105 SLTALKGESRW
+105 TLTAFKNEPDW
-116 HDLPVL
+116 ADLPVL
-122 ITSTRAPEEV
+122 VTSTRAPEEI
-132 VEQAIARGATD
+132 VERALASGATD

-157 IGANLRGRST
+157 IGANLRTRSM
-167 LDMTRR
+167 LDITRR
-173 QLHTTQEA
+173 QLQSAQEA
-181 LAQAREEAQTGRT
+181 LALAREEAQTGRT

-228 SVVLARPGEGSAVV
+228 SVVLARPGEMTAVI

-248 PSLRN
+248 PTLRN
-253 LPVDLSKY
+253 LPMDLEKY
-261 PEIRVALE
+261 PEVRVALE

-279 MVHPLFAELRERWA
+279 MVHPLFAELRQRWA
-293 REGTI
+293 REGTV

-321 RRGVGEPPL
+321 RRGEGEAPL
-330 DEEDVSFADAVVK
+330 DDEDVAFADAVVK

-352 HLLELARADNVRLS
+352 HLLESARADNVRLA

-391 DRARRYGHS
+391 DRARRYGHA

-411 KLVNDT
+411 KAINDT
-417 RGHLVGDGVLKDIAE
+417 SGHLVGDGVLKDTAE

-459 SMDGAVTFAERLRER
+459 SIEGAVTFAERLRDR
-474 IAATTFAGGMGVSL
+474 IAGTAFAGAQGAAL
-488 TLSASIGVAL
+488 TLSVSIGVSL

-520 AKSDGRNTVRH
+520 AKNDGRNCVRY